1 MDKFYAMTR
10 DVFIKNIVPFII
22 FDKLIVKEMCT
33 NCSSDSS
40 ESSDVSFC
48 FRANDCKS

>member
-1 MDKFYAMTR
+1 MDRFHAMTR

-22 FDKLIVKEMCT
+22 VDKLIVKEMCT
-33 NCSSDSS
+33 NCSS
-40 ESSDVSFC
+40 ESSDVLFR